1 MIRALLDN
9 GVKLKLL
16 VLNQSEE
23 KTSSASLKKRLQ
35 EHYKNANLS
44 VEVRRHPNYSKPVT
58 LKQKIEKKIYH
69 TRLKLGQLIYKD
81 ALINNTVALP
91 VNFENLICKS
101 LTSRNYDIAWFNY
114 MKVMPSNLP
123 KTTTRIVV
131 DMHDMQSTRV
141 KSDVLPTIE
150 RSRRKKYLDSFIK
163 SEKAGLDN
171 CSIAISI
178 SPVETQAIKEF
189 YTPKAELVTLK
200 ASDDP
205 KLLDTAAFLYDIAF
219 IGSNS
224 APNVDGL
231 VWFIQDVF
239 PIISQDHPA
248 VRFLVQGN
256 INRNKLVKS
265 AIESSKHNK
274 KIIQQGFVDS
284 LDDVY
289 KTAKVII
296 CPIRYGTGMKI
307 KVVEG
312 MAYGKALVG
321 TPVAFEGIDVSMGLA
336 CETQDHDFAATTL
349 AFITNDNA
357 RKNAENASR
366 ITFAN
371 SHSYLSLKRDILEK
385 IIS

>member
-23 KTSSASLKKRLQ
+23 KTSSASLKQRL
-35 EHYKNANLS
+35 EDHYQNVNLA
-44 VEVRRHPNYSKPVT
+44 VEVRKHPNYTKTTT
-58 LKQKIEKKIYH
+58 LKQKIEKKLYNA
-69 TRLKLGQLIYKD
+69 TLELGKIVYKD
-81 ALINNTVALP
+81 ALINNVVALP
-91 VNFENLICKS
+91 KNFEKLISKS
-101 LTSRNYDIAWFNY
+101 LTSRSYDIAWFNY

-123 KTTTRIVV
+123 NTTTKIVI

-141 KSDVLPTIE
+141 KSDVLPSIE
-150 RSRRKKYLDSFIK
+150 RSRREKYLQRFIR

-171 CSIAISI
+171 CNIAISI
-178 SPVETQAIKEF
+178 SPVETQSIKEV
-189 YTPKAELVTLK
+189 YAPKATLVTLK

-205 KLLDTAAFLYDIAF
+205 KTLGSSTFLYDIAF

-239 PIISQDHPA
+239 PLIAQQHSSA
-248 VRFLVQGN
+248 RFLIQGN
-256 INRNKLVKS
+256 VNRNKQVKS
-265 AIESSKHNK
+265 AIESSLHK
-274 KIIQQGFVDS
+274 KNITQQGFVES

-321 TPVAFEGIDVSMGLA
+321 TPVAFEGIDTTMGLA
-336 CETQDHDFAATTL
+336 CESENHEFATATL
-349 AFITNDNA
+349 AFIKNDNA
-357 RKNAENASR
+357 RKNAENVSQA
-366 ITFAN
+366 TFAD
-371 SHSYLSLKRDILEK
+371 SHSYLSLKKDILEK
-385 IIS
+385 IIN